1 MLPYIVLAT
10 GFKLGYIEFVQPSK
24 DLVKIH
30 EEYSYNCGMSIHKKC
45 LINWLEEKI
54 GLEVEEELK

>member
-54 GLEVEEELK
+54 GIEVEQELK